1 METLIQS
8 QKEKRIFKKNA
19 LQRVLQCST
28 DLESENALYFMNYK
42 HLFNYKLHTLIKD
55 FLLQQ
60 KNSIYLLTNSYH
72 PHDYTVNQEVLNIP
86 F

>member
-55 FLLQQ
+55 FYYNKKIQ
-60 KNSIYLLTNSYH
+60 
-72 PHDYTVNQEVLNIP
+72 YT